1 MTNSS
6 VLRRKASVPEST
18 RKSVAMNAASSTAIV
33 SFSNGETSQCWPP
46 TSVAASRLSKLEN
59 ARTIAARV
67 GNGVATL
74 YHHFADK
81 NALLAALAIEGWQE
95 LTRAIDQ
102 AMASGKFPH
111 RIDAASRAFLTFI
124 HRNPQLYA
132 LMQTEQALAA
142 NDAVRAAERAA
153 FATFRTSFEG
163 DDRVPAERV
172 EEVSLTI
179 WVLGRGIASA
189 VLMQGEDAPG
199 ATGRL
204 VDKVISGFAFLLSP
218 RFAE

>member
-1 MTNSS
+1 MADELKLNAGPVT
-6 VLRRKASVPEST
+6 LRRRALD
-18 RKSVAMNAASSTAIV
+18 A
-33 SFSNGETSQCWPP
+33 
-46 TSVAASRLSKLEN
+46 
-59 ARTIAARV
+59 ARTLLEAGGVDGLHLRAIAAEVRS
-67 GNGVATL
+67 GVATL

-81 NALLAALAIEGWQE
+81 NALLAALAIEGWEE
-95 LTRAIDQ
+95 LARSIGQ

-153 FATFRTSFEG
+153 FAVFQSSFEG
-163 DDRVPAERV
+163 DARVPPERV

-189 VLMQGEDAPG
+189 VLMQGDDDPG
-199 ATGRL
+199 AAGRL
-204 VDKVISGFAFLLSP
+204 VARVISGFGFLLSP
-218 RFAE
+218 RFAD

>member
-1 MTNSS
+1 MADELKLNAGPVT
-6 VLRRKASVPEST
+6 LRRRALD
-18 RKSVAMNAASSTAIV
+18 AAR
-33 SFSNGETSQCWPP
+33 G
-46 TSVAASRLSKLEN
+46 LLE
-59 ARTIAARV
+59 AGGVDGLHLRAIAAEVRS
-67 GNGVATL
+67 GVATL

-81 NALLAALAIEGWQE
+81 NALLAALAIEGWEE
-95 LTRAIDQ
+95 LARSIGQ

-153 FATFRTSFEG
+153 FAVFQSSFEG
-163 DDRVPAERV
+163 DARVPPERV

-189 VLMQGEDAPG
+189 VLMQGDDDPG
-199 ATGRL
+199 AAGRL
-204 VDKVISGFAFLLSP
+204 VARVISGFGFLLSP
-218 RFAE
+218 RFAD

>member
-1 MTNSS
+1 MLAAEDAVGDELKLNAAPGS
-6 VLRRKASVPEST
+6 LRRRVLDAARTLLEESG
-18 RKSVAMNAASSTAIV
+18 AD
-33 SFSNGETSQCWPP
+33 G
-46 TSVAASRLSKLEN
+46 LHL
-59 ARTIAARV
+59 RTIAARV

-189 VLMQGEDAPG
+189 VLMQGEDDPG
-199 ATGRL
+199 AAGRL
-204 VDKVISGFAFLLSP
+204 VARVISGFAFLLSP

>member
-1 MTNSS
+1 MLAAEDAVGDELKLNAGPGS
-6 VLRRKASVPEST
+6 LRRRVLDAARALLEESG
-18 RKSVAMNAASSTAIV
+18 AE
-33 SFSNGETSQCWPP
+33 G
-46 TSVAASRLSKLEN
+46 LHL
-59 ARTIAARV
+59 RTIAARV

-111 RIDAASRAFLTFI
+111 RIDAASRAFLAFI

-153 FATFRTSFEG
+153 FATFQTSFEG

-189 VLMQGEDAPG
+189 VLMHGEDDPG
-199 ATGRL
+199 AAGRL
-204 VDKVISGFAFLLSP
+204 VAKVISGFAFLLSP
-218 RFAE
+218 RFAD

>member
-1 MTNSS
+1 MLAAEDAVGDELKLNAAPGS
-6 VLRRKASVPEST
+6 LRRRVLDAARTLLEESG
-18 RKSVAMNAASSTAIV
+18 AD
-33 SFSNGETSQCWPP
+33 G
-46 TSVAASRLSKLEN
+46 LHL
-59 ARTIAARV
+59 RTIAARV